1 MICSMC
7 LEKNYQPKISHPEKK
22 FYKNKGKIKI
32 FSDKVQRLYCQ
43 QHHTRYKKN
52 YFKQKENYFTWNV
65 RCAERNKEQR
75 CKYMRLRYI
84 PKSTLAC
91 DPLESR
97 AETKRGKKKK

>member
-1 MICSMC
+1 MFNVFR
-7 LEKNYQPKISHPEKK
+7 EKTISLKFHTQKKK
-22 FYKNKGKIKI
+22 FSKNKGKIKI
-32 FSDKVQRLYCQ
+32 FSDKVQGLYCQ
-43 QHHTRYKKN
+43 QDHTRYKKKKKKT

-75 CKYMRLRYI
+75 CKYMRLRCI

-97 AETKRGKKKK
+97 AETKA